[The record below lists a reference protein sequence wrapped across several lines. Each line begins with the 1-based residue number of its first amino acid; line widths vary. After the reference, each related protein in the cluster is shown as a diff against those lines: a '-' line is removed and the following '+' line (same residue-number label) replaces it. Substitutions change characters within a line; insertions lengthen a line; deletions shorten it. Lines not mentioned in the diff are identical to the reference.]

1 MEDLD
6 QEIKCTIIDNS
17 SQKLLNSG
25 YSLDQVRR
33 TITNGIKGYGS
44 RVARY
49 QKMGPPIRRTG
60 AASRQSR
67 NCSASPLGTKTQL
80 KKTSMKEEPSP
91 RARKEPKV
99 RTDIKS
105 TLFVNYTAS

>member
-44 RVARY
+44 RVAR
-49 QKMGPPIRRTG
+49 
-60 AASRQSR
+60 
-67 NCSASPLGTKTQL
+67 L
-80 KKTSMKEEPSP
+80 KKW
-91 RARKEPKV
+91 A
-99 RTDIKS
+99 DQ
-105 TLFVNYTAS
+105 